1 MRSRLV
7 TAAVALGLLAAAA
20 ASAMAAGGTAA
31 SAAPAPPRYRHVC
44 AATAPP
50 GSSECLA
57 LLPGSGPAAGF
68 GPATRALMSDGYQP
82 RDLRAAYHLA
92 AAAAAS
98 GTGQTVAV
106 VDAYDD
112 PDAAANLTRY
122 RAKFG
127 LPPCASATGCF
138 TKVNQEGAAGPLPQA
153 AGSTGWAT
161 EESLDLDM
169 VSAICPR
176 CHIILVEAGDEQN
189 ADLGRAVDTAVRLGA
204 RFVSNSYGGDE
215 YPGETTEDG
224 AYYDHPGVVVTASA
238 GDSGYGVEY
247 PAASPYVTAVGGTSL
262 RRDASARRR
271 FTETVWGNGLSGSDG
286 DGTGSG
292 CSAFE
297 PKPSWQ
303 RDSGCARRTAADV
316 SADADPGTGVLVYD
330 TYDQSGWGIVGGTS
344 VAAPIIAATYALAG
358 RPGAVDNPARYPYAH
373 ARRLYDVTSGSD
385 GSCGGSYLCE
395 GGPGYDGPT
404 GLGTPDGTGAF
415 KAVDNAVTVAS
426 PGRRVSHAGRK
437 ITPVRMSGTDTLAGQ
452 RLSYSAAGLPAGLKI
467 SKAGVISGTPA
478 RLQHATVTVTATD
491 NTGASG
497 TATFAWDIELAARAR
512 WVLP

>member
-1 MRSRLV
+1 V
-7 TAAVALGLLAAAA
+7 AVALGL
-20 ASAMAAGGTAA
+20 TAA
-31 SAAPAPPRYRHVC
+31 MGASGTPAGSAVAAQSPSSYHHVC

-50 GSSECLA
+50 GYSECLA
-57 LLPGSGPAAGF
+57 LLPGRGPAAGF
-68 GPATRALMSDGYQP
+68 GRATPALMSAGYQP

-92 AAAAAS
+92 AAAAAA
-98 GTGQTVAV
+98 GAGQTVAV

-112 PDAAANLTRY
+112 PDAAANLSHY
-122 RAKFG
+122 RAQFG
-127 LPPCASATGCF
+127 LPPCTTAAHCF
-138 TKVNQEGAAGPLPQA
+138 TKVNQDGAASPLPQP

-176 CHIILVEAGDEQN
+176 CHIILVEASDEQN
-189 ADLGRAVDTAVRLGA
+189 ADLGRAVNSAVRLGA

-215 YPGETTEDG
+215 YPGETAEDG

-238 GDSGYGVEY
+238 GDSGYGVDY
-247 PAASPYVTAVGGTSL
+247 PAASPYVTAVGGTTL
-262 RRDASARRR
+262 RRDSSVRRR

-292 CSAFE
+292 CSSFE

-303 RDSGCARRTAADV
+303 RDDGCADRTVADV
-316 SADADPGTGVLVYD
+316 SADADPSTGVLVYD
-330 TYDQSGWGIVGGTS
+330 TYDESGWGIVGGTS
-344 VAAPIIAATYALAG
+344 VASPVIAATYALAG

-373 ARRLYDVTSGSD
+373 PRRLYDVTSGSD

-395 GGPGYDGPT
+395 GQRGYDGPT

-415 KAVDNAVTVAS
+415 KAA
-426 PGRRVSHAGRK
+426 
-437 ITPVRMSGTDTLAGQ
+437 
-452 RLSYSAAGLPAGLKI
+452 
-467 SKAGVISGTPA
+467 
-478 RLQHATVTVTATD
+478 D

-497 TATFAWDIELAARAR
+497 TTTFTWDIERAARER
-512 WVLP
+512 WVLPWRGQALLLRNRSPAPF